1 MLPCAMSSNMLE
13 VDIFLSDPEELL
25 EDDEDRRKLPSS
37 PSDCTTS
44 LAAADHFSLDC
55 FFVNLLGKEEQDPDE
70 ALAEGGS
77 EAELILFSVVDS
89 VGLRVVLALLG
100 GSSTGTTGEEEEV
113 IAGSVEAA
121 LMGAL
126 QGESLI
132 EQEPNSSLSVER
144 CPVGGEDDVGVGE
157 SVSLSFKAGL
167 EWTGEWKSVGSAEEQ
182 SAVSFDI
189 SSSISSAKT
198 EPLFPV
204 ASRLPTPS
212 RSPQARSDK

>member
-1 MLPCAMSSNMLE
+1 MLE

-25 EDDEDRRKLPSS
+25 EDEEDRRKLPSS

-55 FFVNLLGKEEQDPDE
+55 FFVNLLGAEEPDPNE
-70 ALAEGGS
+70 ALAVVCKGGS
-77 EAELILFSVVDS
+77 EAELISFSVVDS

-100 GSSTGTTGEEEEV
+100 GSSTGTTEEEV
-113 IAGSVEAA
+113 EVTAGSVEAA

-126 QGESLI
+126 QEESFI

-144 CPVGGEDDVGVGE
+144 CPEGGEADVGVVE
-157 SVSLSFKAGL
+157 SVSPSFKVGL
-167 EWTGEWKSVGSAEEQ
+167 EWTGEWKSVGSAGEQ

-189 SSSISSAKT
+189 SSSISSAQT
-198 EPLFPV
+198 EPLFSV
-204 ASRLPTPS
+204 ASPLSTPSS
-212 RSPQARSDK
+212 RSPLARSDK